1 MTHDNS
7 RRRLLRA
14 LGAGAAATLLAPFEQ
29 VFAQDAPRNLLA
41 DPRFDRDPFQLGVAS
56 GEPAS
61 DGFVLW
67 TRLAPQPLEQGGGMA
82 MRPMPVAWELAED
95 EGFRRV
101 VRSGHAL
108 ARPELAHAVHVELE
122 GLAPGRPYW
131 YRFVAGDAVSPVG
144 RSATLPAAG
153 ARVDRVRFAV
163 AGCQHYEEGHYTA
176 WRRIAEEPLDFVFHY
191 GDYLYEGAD
200 TGPGERL
207 MNGRPFTPL
216 RRHVGGEIYSLDDY
230 RRRHALY
237 RGDRDL
243 QAAHASAPWFVSFD
257 DHEID
262 NNWATDKDQDGTPP
276 ELFLL
281 RRAAAFQAYYEHMP
295 LRRRAMPANGHM
307 QMFRRA
313 AWGDL
318 LTAHFLDTRQ
328 YRSDQINGDRDGE
341 FGEATLAPERTMLGA
356 RQEAWLHDGLRP
368 DDQRWHVVAQ
378 QVGLANLAMRRADSG
393 EVVHSADQWSGYLA
407 NRRRLLGHIRDAGLG
422 NVVTVSGDAHRH
434 FASDLLQD
442 DEAGGVI
449 SSEFLATS
457 ITSGADG
464 VGEDDDFTR
473 NTRSLNPH
481 LKAMTDKRGY
491 VLCDVTRD
499 HWRGDLKVLDR
510 VTTPDAPVR
519 THASFVIERGR
530 PGLQPA

>member
-14 LGAGAAATLLAPFEQ
+14 LGGGAAAALLAPFEQ
-29 VFAQDAPRNLLA
+29 VFAGAAPRNLLA
-41 DPRFDRDPFQLGVAS
+41 APRFDTDPFQLGVAS
-56 GEPAS
+56 GEPAA

-67 TRLAPQPLEQGGGMA
+67 TRLAPQPLEQGGGMV
-82 MRPMPVAWELAED
+82 MRPMRVAWELAED
-95 EGFRRV
+95 EAFGRIVRR
-101 VRSGHAL
+101 GHAL
-108 ARPELAHAVHVELE
+108 ARPELAHSVHVEVE

-131 YRFVAGDAVSPVG
+131 YRFAVADAVSPVG

-191 GDYLYEGAD
+191 GDYIYEGAD
-200 TGPGERL
+200 RGPGERML
-207 MNGRPFTPL
+207 GGRPFTPL
-216 RRHVGGEIYSLDDY
+216 RRHVGGETYSLDDY

-243 QAAHASAPWFVSFD
+243 QAAHAAAPWFVSFD
-257 DHEID
+257 DHEVD
-262 NNWATDKDQDGTPP
+262 NNWAADRDQDGTPP

-295 LRRRAMPANGHM
+295 LRRASLPVDGHM

-328 YRSDQINGDRDGE
+328 YRSDQINGDRDGVL
-341 FGEATLAPERTMLGA
+341 GEAALAPERTMLGA
-356 RQEAWLHDGLRP
+356 RQEAWLEDGLRP
-368 DDQRWHVVAQ
+368 DGQRWHVVAQ
-378 QVGLANLAMRRADSG
+378 QVGLANLAMRHAGSG
-393 EVVHSADQWSGYLA
+393 EVVHSTDQWSGYLA
-407 NRRRLLGHIRDAGLG
+407 ARRRLLGHIRDAGMT

-434 FASDLLQD
+434 FASDLLHD
-442 DEAGGVI
+442 DGEGAPI
-449 SSEFLATS
+449 SCEFLATS
-457 ITSGADG
+457 VTSGADG

-473 NTRSLNPH
+473 HMRRLNPQ
-481 LKAMTDKRGY
+481 LKAMTDRRGY
-491 VLCDVTRD
+491 VLCDVGRD
-499 HWRGDLKVLDR
+499 RWHADLKILDR
-510 VTTPDAPVR
+510 VTAPGAPVR
-519 THASFVIERGR
+519 SHASFVVERGR